1 MWNFST
7 TKWADVLFYG
17 MPHFFFFFFFSILS
31 ITKLKN
37 IFKKSTGASG

>member
-17 MPHFFFFFFFSILS
+17 MPHFFFSPTKYHRTKIL
-31 ITKLKN
+31 KKN
-37 IFKKSTGASG
+37 STGASG